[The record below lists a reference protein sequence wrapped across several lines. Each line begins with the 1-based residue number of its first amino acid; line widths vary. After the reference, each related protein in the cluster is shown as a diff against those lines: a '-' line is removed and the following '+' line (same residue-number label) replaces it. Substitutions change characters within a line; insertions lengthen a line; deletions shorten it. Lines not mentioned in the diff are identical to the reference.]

1 MEVKTKVK
9 ALNGKH
15 VAIVFVIFG
24 LQLSFFTY
32 LNFRNSCSD
41 EDDYNPDGDTFSLSS
56 IVCEKCADRIQD
68 SLKNYI
74 GIIESKIDLINKEA
88 LVKYDPNVLC
98 KDKIDSFISSLGY
111 NADNLLADK
120 SAFDKLEECCKVK
133 EPLEICIQKYNLTD
147 AKSCCGDKR

>member
-1 MEVKTKVK
+1 MAAKTKVK

-24 LQLSFFTY
+24 LQLCLYTY

-41 EDDYNPDGDTFSLSS
+41 DDYYNPDGEAFSLSS
-56 IVCEKCADRIQD
+56 IVCEKCAIRIQD
-68 SLKNYI
+68 SLKKYI
-74 GIIESKIDLINKEA
+74 GIIELNIDLIKKEA
-88 LVKYDPNVLC
+88 FVKYDPNVLC
-98 KDKIDSFISSLGY
+98 KDKIDSLISSMGY

-133 EPLEICIQKYNLTD
+133 EPLETCIQKYNLTD
-147 AKSCCGDKR
+147 TKSCCGDKK